1 MSSSNTVQYNTI
13 QTNQKI
19 SLDTLQAQN
28 ISQNNRAIFD
38 ECDFDEMKQKCT
50 VNLNS
55 IASTKYRRVRVLN
68 KGDYRNG
75 KEVFKQEMKNLFHNI
90 KVFFV
95 IIDSNP
101 AKAIYNIDNAI
112 GTFYTNVRKNISD
125 EMYQKI
131 AMHEPDFFDNKIEIL
146 RTYADE
152 LAEKAG
158 LRTDLNDGIRD
169 SMQIT
174 VKNIRS
180 ICDYIQGK
188 VSNAAKAIEKTFNR
202 QIQQAK
208 DSNNQAET
216 QLLERQKEE
225 FLDRQPEVYI

>member
-1 MSSSNTVQYNTI
+1 MWSFKEMSSSNTVQYNTI

-28 ISQNNRAIFD
+28 ISQNDRAIFD
-38 ECDFDEMKQKCT
+38 KCDFDEMKQKCT

-90 KVFFV
+90 KVFFG

-169 SMQIT
+169 S
-174 VKNIRS
+174 
-180 ICDYIQGK
+180 IQGK

-208 DSNNQAET
+208 DSNNQAEA
-216 QLLERQKEE
+216 QLLEKQKEE